1 MSSKM
6 SASIS
11 LEQDLFNCP
20 ICLDLLKDPVTMP
33 CGHSHCMGCI
43 QGLWEQ
49 EDQIG
54 GQICPQCKESLTQ
67 PWPTLNRN
75 TILAEMVAK
84 LKKTELQAAP
94 LTEDVVAC
102 DFCTRGANQAVKSC
116 LVCLASYCETHL
128 KPHYENPAFG
138 RHTLLDATRR
148 LQERVC
154 STHHKLLEIYCRTDK
169 LCVCVSCAL
178 YDHKGHVTVPAS
190 AERME
195 KQKETEA
202 TGGSCRQKVKEK
214 EEEAEHLRGALMLF
228 KRSARE
234 AVLAS
239 TRTLSE
245 LKVYLERRGNEVKE
259 LIRAQEKVEVN
270 RAEAQLQRLEQEIIA
285 LKKRD
290 SELKKLTLTQDDAY
304 FLQHYQDPSSSPVS
318 EDLPSVNID
327 PLCDFGTVKRAYTH
341 FKEQLECFCDGGMK
355 RILNT
360 VKAIHML
367 QSPKPSQ
374 SPKTI
379 GQANGSPPAFKPA
392 LVMGEPTVT
401 CNTPLSL
408 CTKSSILKYSSMSKP
423 PTGTA
428 ILFTKKGP
436 SNDTKPAARVEAI
449 LAKPLSTTDNLL
461 LTKSASNMN
470 INPLLTKSLSNTEGF
485 TKPAS
490 GAGIAVL
497 NTEPAPT
504 TSSSIFNC
512 PVGVCGK
519 PAVDVDDFCKAALN
533 TDSGPFTKLVSDNN
547 SREKHSTGFSFG
559 KPKCNTGSALFG
571 KPESNT
577 GSALFGKPESNTG
590 LSLFGKPESSTGS
603 ALFGK
608 PESNTG
614 LSLLGKPESNTG
626 FSFGKPESSTGLSL
640 FGKPESNTGLSPF
653 GKPES
658 NTGFSFGKPE
668 SSTGLSL
675 LGKPESNTG
684 FSFGKP
690 ESSTGLSLFG
700 KPESST
706 GLSLFGKPES
716 STGLSLFGKPES
728 STGLSLFG
736 KPESSTGLSLFGK
749 PESSTGLSLFGKPE
763 SNTGFSFGKPESST
777 GLSLFGKPESSTGL
791 SLFGKPE
798 SSTGLSLFGKPESS
812 TGLSLFGKPESST
825 GLSLFG
831 KPESSTG
838 LSLFGK
844 PESNTGFSFGKPE
857 SSTGLSLF
865 GKPESSTGLSLF
877 GKPESSTGLSLF
889 GKPESSTGLS
899 LFGKPES
906 STGLS
911 LFGKPESSTG
921 LSLFGKPES
930 NTGFSFGKPESSTGL
945 SLFGKPE
952 SSTGLSLFGKP
963 ESSTGL
969 SLFGKPESSTGL
981 SLFGKPESSTGLSL
995 FGKPESNTGFSFG
1008 KPESST
1014 GLSLFGKPESNTG
1027 FSFGKPES
1035 STGSP
1040 LFGKPESKTGSSF
1053 GKPADQ
1059 PGVVEISILEN

>member
-577 GSALFGKPESNTG
+577 G
-590 LSLFGKPESSTGS
+590 
-603 ALFGK
+603 
-608 PESNTG
+608 
-614 LSLLGKPESNTG
+614 
-626 FSFGKPESSTGLSL
+626 
-640 FGKPESNTGLSPF
+640 
-653 GKPES
+653 
-658 NTGFSFGKPE
+658 
-668 SSTGLSL
+668 LSL

>member
-1 MSSKM
+1 M
-6 SASIS
+6 A
-11 LEQDLFNCP
+11 
-20 ICLDLLKDPVTMP
+20 
-33 CGHSHCMGCI
+33 G
-43 QGLWEQ
+43 
-49 EDQIG
+49 
-54 GQICPQCKESLTQ
+54 
-67 PWPTLNRN
+67 
-75 TILAEMVAK
+75 
-84 LKKTELQAAP
+84 
-94 LTEDVVAC
+94 
-102 DFCTRGANQAVKSC
+102 NQWRDGV
-116 LVCLASYCETHL
+116 
-128 KPHYENPAFG
+128 
-138 RHTLLDATRR
+138 
-148 LQERVC
+148 
-154 STHHKLLEIYCRTDK
+154 
-169 LCVCVSCAL
+169 
-178 YDHKGHVTVPAS
+178 
-190 AERME
+190 
-195 KQKETEA
+195 QKETEA

-214 EEEAEHLRGALMLF
+214 EEEVEHLRGALMLF

-234 AVLAS
+234 AILDS

-436 SNDTKPAARVEAI
+436 SNDTQPAARVEAI
-449 LAKPLSTTDNLL
+449 LTKPLSTTDNLL

-504 TSSSIFNC
+504 TSSSIFYC

-519 PAVDVDDFCKAALN
+519 PAVDVDYFCKAALN

-559 KPKCNTGSALFG
+559 KPKCNAGSSLFGKPESNTGSPLFGKPESNTGSPFFGKPESNTGSPFFGKPESNIGSALFGKPESNTGSALFG

-590 LSLFGKPESSTGS
+590 LSLFGKPESSTG
-603 ALFGK
+603 
-608 PESNTG
+608 
-614 LSLLGKPESNTG
+614 LSL
-626 FSFGKPESSTGLSL
+626 FGKPESSTGLSL
-640 FGKPESNTGLSPF
+640 FGKPESS
-653 GKPES
+653 
-658 NTGFSFGKPE
+658 
-668 SSTGLSL
+668 
-675 LGKPESNTG
+675 TG

-706 GLSLFGKPES
+706 GLSLFGKPDS

-728 STGLSLFG
+728 S
-736 KPESSTGLSLFGK
+736 
-749 PESSTGLSLFGKPE
+749 
-763 SNTGFSFGKPESST
+763 
-777 GLSLFGKPESSTGL
+777 
-791 SLFGKPE
+791 
-798 SSTGLSLFGKPESS
+798 
-812 TGLSLFGKPESST
+812 
-825 GLSLFG
+825 
-831 KPESSTG
+831 
-838 LSLFGK
+838 
-844 PESNTGFSFGKPE
+844 
-857 SSTGLSLF
+857 
-865 GKPESSTGLSLF
+865 
-877 GKPESSTGLSLF
+877 
-889 GKPESSTGLS
+889 
-899 LFGKPES
+899 
-906 STGLS
+906 
-911 LFGKPESSTG
+911 
-921 LSLFGKPES
+921 
-930 NTGFSFGKPESSTGL
+930 
-945 SLFGKPE
+945 
-952 SSTGLSLFGKP
+952 
-963 ESSTGL
+963 
-969 SLFGKPESSTGL
+969 
-981 SLFGKPESSTGLSL
+981 
-995 FGKPESNTGFSFG
+995 
-1008 KPESST
+1008 
-1014 GLSLFGKPESNTG
+1014 TG

-1040 LFGKPESKTGSSF
+1040 LFGKPECKTGSSF
-1053 GKPADQ
+1053 GKLADQ
-1059 PGVVEISILEN
+1059 PGVVEIYILEN

>member
-6 SASIS
+6 SASIL

-49 EDQIG
+49 EDQMG

-102 DFCTRGANQAVKSC
+102 DFCTREANQAVKSC

-154 STHHKLLEIYCRTDK
+154 STHHKLLEVYCRTDK

-195 KQKETEA
+195 KQ
-202 TGGSCRQKVKEK
+202 
-214 EEEAEHLRGALMLF
+214 
-228 KRSARE
+228 RSARE
-234 AVLAS
+234 AILDS

-436 SNDTKPAARVEAI
+436 SNDTQPAARVEAI
-449 LAKPLSTTDNLL
+449 LTKPLSTTDNLL

-504 TSSSIFNC
+504 TSSSIFYC

-519 PAVDVDDFCKAALN
+519 PAVDMDYFCKAALN

-559 KPKCNTGSALFG
+559 KPKCNAGSSLFGKPESNTGSPLFGKPESNTGSPFFGKPESNTGSPFFGKPESNTGSALFG

-590 LSLFGKPESSTGS
+590 S

-614 LSLLGKPESNTG
+614 SP
-626 FSFGKPESSTGLSL
+626 L
-640 FGKPESNTGLSPF
+640 FGKPESNTGSPLF

-658 NTGFSFGKPE
+658 NTGSP
-668 SSTGLSL
+668 
-675 LGKPESNTG
+675 
-684 FSFGKP
+684 
-690 ESSTGLSLFG
+690 
-700 KPESST
+700 
-706 GLSLFGKPES
+706 
-716 STGLSLFGKPES
+716 
-728 STGLSLFG
+728 
-736 KPESSTGLSLFGK
+736 LFGK

-763 SNTGFSFGKPESST
+763 SN
-777 GLSLFGKPESSTGL
+777 
-791 SLFGKPE
+791 
-798 SSTGLSLFGKPESS
+798 
-812 TGLSLFGKPESST
+812 
-825 GLSLFG
+825 
-831 KPESSTG
+831 
-838 LSLFGK
+838 
-844 PESNTGFSFGKPE
+844 
-857 SSTGLSLF
+857 
-865 GKPESSTGLSLF
+865 
-877 GKPESSTGLSLF
+877 
-889 GKPESSTGLS
+889 
-899 LFGKPES
+899 
-906 STGLS
+906 
-911 LFGKPESSTG
+911 
-921 LSLFGKPES
+921 
-930 NTGFSFGKPESSTGL
+930 
-945 SLFGKPE
+945 
-952 SSTGLSLFGKP
+952 
-963 ESSTGL
+963 
-969 SLFGKPESSTGL
+969 
-981 SLFGKPESSTGLSL
+981 TGLSL

-1027 FSFGKPES
+1027 FSFGKPKS
-1035 STGSP
+1035 STGLS
-1040 LFGKPESKTGSSF
+1040 LFGKPESSTGLSLFGKPESSTGSSLF
-1053 GKPADQ
+1053 GKPESSTGFSPLWQA
-1059 PGVVEISILEN
+1059 GI

>member
-1 MSSKM
+1 MKLFFSFTICSRSLQSVKYPPQFSILRSRLVSCRSDTMASKVT
-6 SASIS
+6 ASVS
-11 LEQDLFNCP
+11 LEQDLFKCP

-33 CGHSHCMGCI
+33 CGHSHCMVCI

-49 EDQIG
+49 EDQMG

-67 PWPTLNRN
+67 PWPTLNQN

-128 KPHYENPAFG
+128 KPHYENPSFG
-138 RHTLLDATRR
+138 RHKLLDATRR

-154 STHHKLLEIYCRTDK
+154 STHHKLLEVYCRTDK

-178 YDHKGHVTVPAS
+178 YDHKGHVTVAAS

-214 EEEAEHLRGALMLF
+214 EEEVEHLRGALVSF

-234 AVLAS
+234 AVLDS

-245 LKVYLERRGNEVKE
+245 LKVYLERRGNQVKE

-270 RAEAQLQRLEQEIIA
+270 WAEAQLQRLEQEINA

-304 FLQHYQDPSSSPVS
+304 FLQHYQDPRSSPVS
-318 EDLPSVNID
+318 EDLPSIDID

-360 VKAIHML
+360 VKAIHMR

-374 SPKTI
+374 FSAPKTI

-392 LVMGEPTVT
+392 LVMGEPAVT
-401 CNTPLSL
+401 CDTPLSL
-408 CTKSSILKYSSMSKP
+408 CTKSSILKCSSMSKP
-423 PTGTA
+423 PTGSA
-428 ILFTKKGP
+428 ILFTEKGP
-436 SNDTKPAARVEAI
+436 SNDTKPARVETI
-449 LAKPLSTTDNLL
+449 LTKPLSITDNLL

-470 INPLLTKSLSNTEGF
+470 INPLLTKSSSNTEGF

-497 NTEPAPT
+497 NSTPATT

-547 SREKHSTGFSFG
+547 SSEKPSTGFSFG
-559 KPKCNTGSALFG
+559 EPKCNTGSPLFDKPESNTGSPLFG

-577 GSALFGKPESNTG
+577 GSPLFGKPESNTGSPLFGKPKCNAGSSLFGKPESNTGSSLFGKPEANTG
-590 LSLFGKPESSTGS
+590 LSLFGKPEANTGFS
-603 ALFGK
+603 FGK
-608 PESNTG
+608 PEA
-614 LSLLGKPESNTG
+614 NTG
-626 FSFGKPESSTGLSL
+626 FSFGKPESNTGSPLFGKPEANTGLSLFGKPEANTGLSLFGKPEANTGLSLFGKPEANTGFSFGKPASNTGSPLFGKPESNTGSSL
-640 FGKPESNTGLSPF
+640 FGKPESNTGSSLF

-658 NTGFSFGKPE
+658 NTGSPLFGKPASNTGSPLFGKPASNTGSPLFGKPEANTGLSLFGKPEANTGFSFGKPASNTGSPLFGKPASNTGSPLFGNPASNTGSPLFGKPAFNTGSLLFGKPEANTGFSFGKPEANTGFSFGKPE
-668 SSTGLSL
+668 SNTGLPL
-675 LGKPESNTG
+675 FGKPASNTG
-684 FSFGKP
+684 SPLFGKP
-690 ESSTGLSLFG
+690 ASNTGSSLFG
-700 KPESST
+700 KPASNT
-706 GLSLFGKPES
+706 GSPLFGKPAS
-716 STGLSLFGKPES
+716 NTGSPLFGKPA
-728 STGLSLFG
+728 F
-736 KPESSTGLSLFGK
+736 
-749 PESSTGLSLFGKPE
+749 
-763 SNTGFSFGKPESST
+763 N
-777 GLSLFGKPESSTGL
+777 
-791 SLFGKPE
+791 
-798 SSTGLSLFGKPESS
+798 
-812 TGLSLFGKPESST
+812 
-825 GLSLFG
+825 
-831 KPESSTG
+831 
-838 LSLFGK
+838 
-844 PESNTGFSFGKPE
+844 
-857 SSTGLSLF
+857 
-865 GKPESSTGLSLF
+865 
-877 GKPESSTGLSLF
+877 
-889 GKPESSTGLS
+889 
-899 LFGKPES
+899 
-906 STGLS
+906 
-911 LFGKPESSTG
+911 
-921 LSLFGKPES
+921 
-930 NTGFSFGKPESSTGL
+930 
-945 SLFGKPE
+945 
-952 SSTGLSLFGKP
+952 
-963 ESSTGL
+963 
-969 SLFGKPESSTGL
+969 
-981 SLFGKPESSTGLSL
+981 
-995 FGKPESNTGFSFG
+995 
-1008 KPESST
+1008 
-1014 GLSLFGKPESNTG
+1014 
-1027 FSFGKPES
+1027 
-1035 STGSP
+1035 TGSP
-1040 LFGKPESKTGSSF
+1040 LFGKPEANTGLSLFGKPASNTGSPLFGKPASNTGSPLFGSPASKTGSSF

>member
-1 MSSKM
+1 MYGRQSMTCGVQVSPMKHWRAQRWWQVRVMVSSLATSSVLETKLMNNVTTPTVSQDFKRNETLVFFFLHYMFPFSSVSEVTTHNLVSCRSDTMASKM
-6 SASIS
+6 AASVS
-11 LEQDLFNCP
+11 LEQECP

-49 EDQIG
+49 EDQMG

-67 PWPTLNRN
+67 PWPTLNQN

-128 KPHYENPAFG
+128 KPHYENPSFG
-138 RHTLLDATRR
+138 RHKLLDATRR

-154 STHHKLLEIYCRTDK
+154 STHHKLLEVYCRTDK

-178 YDHKGHVTVPAS
+178 YDHKGHVTVAAS

-195 KQKETEA
+195 KQ
-202 TGGSCRQKVKEK
+202 
-214 EEEAEHLRGALMLF
+214 
-228 KRSARE
+228 RSARE
-234 AVLAS
+234 AVLDS

-245 LKVYLERRGNEVKE
+245 LKVYLERRGNQVKE

-270 RAEAQLQRLEQEIIA
+270 WAEAQLQRLEQEIIA

-304 FLQHYQDPSSSPVS
+304 FLQHYQDPRSSPVS
-318 EDLPSVNID
+318 EDLPSINID
-327 PLCDFGTVKRAYTH
+327 PLCDFGTVKRAYAN
-341 FKEQLECFCDGGMK
+341 FKEQLECFCDRGMK

-379 GQANGSPPAFKPA
+379 GQANGSPPAFKPT
-392 LVMGEPTVT
+392 LVLGEPAVT
-401 CNTPLSL
+401 CDTPLSL
-408 CTKSSILKYSSMSKP
+408 CAKSSILKCSSMSKP
-423 PTGTA
+423 STDTA
-428 ILFTKKGP
+428 ILFTEKGP

-449 LAKPLSTTDNLL
+449 LTKPLFTTDNLL

-470 INPLLTKSLSNTEGF
+470 INPLLIKSSSNTEEF

-490 GAGIAVL
+490 GAGLAVL
-497 NTEPAPT
+497 NTTPAPT

-512 PVGVCGK
+512 PVGVFGK

-533 TDSGPFTKLVSDNN
+533 TDSCPFIKIVSDNN
-547 SREKHSTGFSFG
+547 MREKPSTGFSFG
-559 KPKCNTGSALFG
+559 KPKCNAGSSLFG

-577 GSALFGKPESNTG
+577 GSP
-590 LSLFGKPESSTGS
+590 LFGKPESSTGS
-603 ALFGK
+603 
-608 PESNTG
+608 
-614 LSLLGKPESNTG
+614 
-626 FSFGKPESSTGLSL
+626 SL
-640 FGKPESNTGLSPF
+640 FGKP
-653 GKPES
+653 K
-658 NTGFSFGKPE
+658 
-668 SSTGLSL
+668 
-675 LGKPESNTG
+675 SNTG

-716 STGLSLFGKPES
+716 STGSPLFGKAES
-728 STGLSLFG
+728 NSGVS
-736 KPESSTGLSLFGK
+736 FGK

-763 SNTGFSFGKPESST
+763 SNTGS
-777 GLSLFGKPESSTGL
+777 
-791 SLFGKPE
+791 
-798 SSTGLSLFGKPESS
+798 
-812 TGLSLFGKPESST
+812 
-825 GLSLFG
+825 
-831 KPESSTG
+831 
-838 LSLFGK
+838 
-844 PESNTGFSFGKPE
+844 
-857 SSTGLSLF
+857 
-865 GKPESSTGLSLF
+865 
-877 GKPESSTGLSLF
+877 
-889 GKPESSTGLS
+889 
-899 LFGKPES
+899 
-906 STGLS
+906 
-911 LFGKPESSTG
+911 
-921 LSLFGKPES
+921 
-930 NTGFSFGKPESSTGL
+930 
-945 SLFGKPE
+945 
-952 SSTGLSLFGKP
+952 
-963 ESSTGL
+963 

-1035 STGSP
+1035 STGLFLFGKPESNTGFSFGKPESSTGSSLLGKPESNTGLSLFSKPESNTGFSFGKPESSTGSSLFGKPESNTGLSLFSKPESNTGFSFGKTESNTGSP
-1040 LFGKPESKTGSSF
+1040 LFGKPESSTGLSLFGKPESSTGLSLFGKPESNTGFSF
-1053 GKPADQ
+1053 GKPESSTGLSLFGKPESSTGLSLFGKPESNTGFSFGKPESSTGLSLFGKPESNTGFSFGKPESSTGLSLFGKPESNTGFSFGKPESSTGLFIPLWQA
-1059 PGVVEISILEN
+1059 